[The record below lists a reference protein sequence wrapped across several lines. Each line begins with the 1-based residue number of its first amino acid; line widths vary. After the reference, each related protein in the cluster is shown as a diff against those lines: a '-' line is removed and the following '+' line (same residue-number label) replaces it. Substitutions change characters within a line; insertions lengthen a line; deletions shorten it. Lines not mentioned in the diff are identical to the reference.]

1 MEKYLY
7 TVTIVSAATWGLM
20 ELCLL
25 WRDADRRMGRTYR
38 DQGTRTL
45 IIFSVLAGFVI
56 SFFLSKVSGP
66 YAFARIPGEPWM
78 AGAGLALAW
87 TGIAVRYRAVVELGE
102 SFRTTVEVDE
112 GQQVVSSGPY
122 KTIRHPSY
130 AGLLLASAGFG
141 LAGYSW
147 AGLAVCVLLPLS
159 AMLQRIRVEER
170 VLVDVIGDPYRAY
183 RKQTKRL
190 VPGIW

>member
-7 TVTIVSAATWGLM
+7 IVTIVSAVTWGLM

-25 WRDADRRMGRTYR
+25 WRDADRRMGRTYQ
-38 DQGTRTL
+38 DQGTRNL

-56 SFFLSKVSGP
+56 SALLARASGP
-66 YAFARIPGEPWM
+66 YAFLRIPGEPWM
-78 AGAGLALAW
+78 AAAGLALAW
-87 TGIAVRYRAVVELGE
+87 TGIAIRYRAVVELGE
-102 SFRTTVEVDE
+102 SFRTTVEVDDDQE
-112 GQQVVSSGPY
+112 VVSSGPY
-122 KTIRHPSY
+122 KVIRHPSY
-130 AGLLLASAGFG
+130 AGLILASAGFG

-147 AGLAVCVLLPLS
+147 AGLAICVLLPLS

-170 VLVDVIGDPYRAY
+170 ALLEVIGDPYQAY

-190 VPGIW
+190 IPGLW